1 MHISTFRAFSYI
13 LFIII
18 VITTFFGTKD
28 RTKERTILM
37 QTKTLSPSEVQTK
50 KPRIHTAP
58 NICAVIASA
67 AAGFLIT
74 NVKIGGTLSPFLTS
88 LISALTPLYG
98 TAALFGGILL
108 GTCHGV
114 GVEVH
119 RRAFGGSPHCHLLQ
133 DFQQAEG
140 QQNKSHC
147 CRTYLLHMRQCG
159 KRRQR

>member
-1 MHISTFRAFSYI
+1 
-13 LFIII
+13 
-18 VITTFFGTKD
+18 
-28 RTKERTILM
+28 M

-98 TAALFGGILL
+98 TAALFGGIGGGEVLHQ
-108 GTCHGV
+108 GEQPPHRSVKVGQCQRAVNVAQRNYFYEYHGMIAQMA
-114 GVEVH
+114 GSMLTPAG
-119 RRAFGGSPHCHLLQ
+119 RRMAQARAQTALQLYQAIYDEAQGCHLALR
-133 DFQQAEG
+133 QALDG
-140 QQNKSHC
+140 AFS
-147 CRTYLLHMRQCG
+147 
-159 KRRQR
+159 